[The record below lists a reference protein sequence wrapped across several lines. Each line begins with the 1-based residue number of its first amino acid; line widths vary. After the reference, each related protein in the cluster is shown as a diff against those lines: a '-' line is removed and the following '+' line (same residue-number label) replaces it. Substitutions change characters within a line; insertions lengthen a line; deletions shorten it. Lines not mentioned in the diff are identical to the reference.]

1 MKKIFPLLILTVVC
15 SCGNNTNTTNSSDT
29 TNAIYDESKPD
40 TTVRPNGL
48 NNSSVTSTDT
58 SAYRVP
64 DTSKNK

>member
-1 MKKIFPLLILTVVC
+1 MKKIFVVLLLTSIWSC
-15 SCGNNTNTTNSSDT
+15 SNNTNTSNKNDT
-29 TNAIYDESKPD
+29 TNATYNEEKPD
-40 TTVRPNGL
+40 TSVHPNGL